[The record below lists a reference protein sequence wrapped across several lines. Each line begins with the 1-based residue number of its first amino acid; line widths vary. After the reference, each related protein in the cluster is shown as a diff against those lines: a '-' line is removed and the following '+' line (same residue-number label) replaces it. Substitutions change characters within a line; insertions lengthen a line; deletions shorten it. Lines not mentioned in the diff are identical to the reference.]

1 MTAWVHLPNGGTVT
15 NESSGSIS
23 GYAGVFVGGSA
34 GAVTNAGSTTGREI
48 AVLVASGSF
57 INESGGTL
65 GISGASALTVYVG
78 NGGSVTNAGTIFGGG
93 GSLVGDVS
101 VTGGTM
107 KAGGG
112 PGDSLKFLGNFSQ
125 TGGQIVFE
133 IDPSK
138 DGGFLETSLSFDRSF
153 EIGITDTTFVF
164 DFMAGTNARE
174 FIADGLLNLN
184 TFLGL
189 TGGGTFCTEL
199 NGFCRTISFA
209 NNVPGLTIMGFD
221 PITGAIDPTIDAMS
235 PRAVPEPST
244 WALLATG
251 MLGLGGLRLF
261 RHTMARR
268 VPKHWFRMSSQRR
281 GVMARARQNGFEQ
294 AGKDAEIA
302 RSVGIGEGQ
311 ALRRDRA
318 AMIEPALMARH
329 RRFDLAQRCCAAQL
343 REQERSGAGAR

>member
-1 MTAWVHLPNGGTVT
+1 MGLAIRSNSL
-15 NESSGSIS
+15 
-23 GYAGVFVGGSA
+23 A
-34 GAVTNAGSTTGREI
+34 
-48 AVLVASGSF
+48 
-57 INESGGTL
+57 
-65 GISGASALTVYVG
+65 
-78 NGGSVTNAGTIFGGG
+78 IFR
-93 GSLVGDVS
+93 
-101 VTGGTM
+101 
-107 KAGGG
+107 
-112 PGDSLKFLGNFSQ
+112 Q

-268 VPKHWFRMSSQRR
+268 VPKHWFRMSSSGGAVSWLAPAR
-281 GVMARARQNGFEQ
+281 MASNRPEKTRKSRARL
-294 AGKDAEIA
+294 ASAK
-302 RSVGIGEGQ
+302 VK
-311 ALRRDRA
+311 
-318 AMIEPALMARH
+318 
-329 RRFDLAQRCCAAQL
+329 RF
-343 REQERSGAGAR
+343 GATTPQ